1 MLVDVSPMRE
11 RGKALPQHAV
21 QSGPAVHGDLVI
33 GQEKSSALN
42 RYTNIARFQTAG
54 ATDPQPLPSLHDA
67 ALSWMGP
74 LGFVL
79 TGVEF
84 VDGTAYSQ
92 SWWCRPS

>member
-1 MLVDVSPMRE
+1 MRM
-11 RGKALPQHAV
+11 RGKAQDHADV
-21 QSGPAVHGDLVI
+21 QRAPGVRGDMVV

-42 RYTNIARFQTAG
+42 RYTNIARFQTGG
-54 ATDPQPLPSLHDA
+54 AADPQPLPPLHDA

-84 VDGTAYSQ
+84 VDGTAYAQ
-92 SWWCRPS
+92 SWWCRPTS